1 MPEHA
6 REQAR
11 APSRGGRRTYDE
23 PVRRPGR
30 CALMAP
36 VWLVVA
42 ALVLAGCSDAD
53 DAGIEVAPAGRATVV
68 EVVEAPA
75 TVAARAT
82 ATVSAAADGSIAE
95 LRVRE
100 GQQVRRGQVLLRIE
114 SPAARR
120 NLRQAQR
127 ADAQAASAGAGGGV
141 PTSLAGAS
149 QADATA
155 QRAFDRARR
164 AAQRIPDPRA
174 RAQALAAL
182 RVSQTQ
188 YDSAR
193 AQADR
198 AAAQL
203 AAGIGS
209 LSDAVTALS
218 SAQRVQTRAAVAVA
232 RRTVA
237 ALTVRAPIAGTV
249 SLTAAGGDSSSGAS
263 DLLSQLPESL
273 QSQAGSALGSAG
285 GDGGGSVSTT
295 VAEGAPVSSGQALVT
310 VTDASTLS
318 LTAQVDETDVL
329 LVSPGVDASAELDA
343 VPGATYDSA
352 VESIDPTPTTSTRG
366 GVSYVVRLTLGRGSS
381 ADGTTAPV
389 PRPGMSAVVDLRV
402 RTARDVVA
410 APAPAVFRA
419 GKRDAVWV
427 VKNGR
432 AQRRL
437 VRLGAQGEARVEVVE
452 GLKEGERLVVRGA
465 DRVRDGQQVG

>member
-1 MPEHA
+1 M
-6 REQAR
+6 RR
-11 APSRGGRRTYDE
+11 A
-23 PVRRPGR
+23 GR
-30 CALMAP
+30 CAAP
-36 VWLVVA
+36 VTAVA
-42 ALVLAGCSDAD
+42 IALLLAGCSADD

-75 TVAARAT
+75 TVEARAT
-82 ATVSAAADGSIAE
+82 ATVSAAADGTIAD

-100 GQQVRRGQVLLRIE
+100 GQQVRRGQVVLRIE
-114 SPAARR
+114 SPSARR
-120 NLRQAQR
+120 NLRQARQ
-127 ADAQAASAGAGGGV
+127 ADAQAAAAGAGGGV
-141 PTSLAGAS
+141 PTSLAGAA

-164 AAQRIPDPRA
+164 AARRIPDPRA

-188 YDSAR
+188 YDAAR
-193 AQADR
+193 AQADQ

-209 LSDAVTALS
+209 LSDAVSALS
-218 SAQRVQTRAAVAVA
+218 SAQRVQTRAAVEVA
-232 RRTVA
+232 RRTVS

-249 SLTAAGGDSSSGAS
+249 SLTASGADASNGAS

-273 QSQAGSALGSAG
+273 QSQAGSALGSG
-285 GDGGGSVSTT
+285 GGNGGSVTST
-295 VAEGAPVSSGQALVT
+295 VAEGAPVSSGQALVS

-329 LVSPGVDASAELDA
+329 LVAPGVDASAELDA
-343 VPGATYDSA
+343 VPGATYTSA
-352 VESIDPTPTTSTRG
+352 VEAIDPTPTTSTRG
-366 GVSYVVRLTLGRGSS
+366 GVSYVVRLSLGRGTT
-381 ADGTTAPV
+381 ADGSTAPV

-410 APAPAVFRA
+410 APAPAVFRD
-419 GKRDAVWV
+419 GTRDAVWV

-437 VRLGAQGEARVEVVE
+437 VRLGAQGESRVEVLE
-452 GLKEGERLVVRGA
+452 GLKEGEQLVVRGA
-465 DRVRDGQQVG
+465 DRVSEGQQVG

>member
-1 MPEHA
+1 M
-6 REQAR
+6 
-11 APSRGGRRTYDE
+11 
-23 PVRRPGR
+23 RRPGPP
-30 CALMAP
+30 ALLA
-36 VWLVVA
+36 LVVA
-42 ALVLAGCSDAD
+42 VGLLLTGCTGDDA
-53 DAGIEVAPAGRATVV
+53 AGIEVAAAGRATVV

-75 TVAARAT
+75 TVEARAT
-82 ATVSAAADGSIAE
+82 ATVSAAADGTVAE
-95 LRVRE
+95 LRVRD
-100 GQQVRRGQVLLRIE
+100 GQQVRRGQVLLRVE
-114 SPAARR
+114 SPSARR
-120 NLRQAQR
+120 TLRRARQ
-127 ADAQAASAGAGGGV
+127 ADAQAASAGAGAGV
-141 PTSLAGAS
+141 PTTLAGVS
-149 QADATA
+149 QAVATA

-164 AAQRIPDPRA
+164 AARRIPDVRI
-174 RAQALAAL
+174 RTQALAAL

-188 YDSAR
+188 YEAAR

-209 LSDAVTALS
+209 LSDAVAALS
-218 SAQRVQTRAAVAVA
+218 AAQRVQTRAAVEVA

-249 SLTAAGGDSSSGAS
+249 SLTASGDASGGTS

-285 GDGGGSVSTT
+285 EVGGGSVTST
-295 VAEGAPVSSGQALVT
+295 VAEGAPVSSGQPLVT

-329 LVSPGVDASAELDA
+329 LVSPGVEASAELDA

-352 VESIDPTPTTSTRG
+352 VVAIDPTPTTSTRG
-366 GVSYVVRLTLGRGSS
+366 GVSYVVRLSLGRGTT

-410 APAPAVFRA
+410 APAPAVFRD

-427 VKNGR
+427 VKNGK

-437 VRLGAQGEARVEVVE
+437 VRLGAQGESRVEVLE

-465 DRVRDGQQVG
+465 DRVREGQQVG

>member
-1 MPEHA
+1 M
-6 REQAR
+6 
-11 APSRGGRRTYDE
+11 T
-23 PVRRPGR
+23 
-30 CALMAP
+30 
-36 VWLVVA
+36 
-42 ALVLAGCSDAD
+42 
-53 DAGIEVAPAGRATVV
+53 
-68 EVVEAPA
+68 
-75 TVAARAT
+75 
-82 ATVSAAADGSIAE
+82 
-95 LRVRE
+95 
-100 GQQVRRGQVLLRIE
+100 
-114 SPAARR
+114 
-120 NLRQAQR
+120 
-127 ADAQAASAGAGGGV
+127 
-141 PTSLAGAS
+141 LAGAS

-164 AAQRIPDPRA
+164 AARRIPDVRV
-174 RAQALAAL
+174 RTQALAAL
-182 RVSQTQ
+182 RASQTQ
-188 YDSAR
+188 YEAAR

-209 LSDAVTALS
+209 LSDAVSALS
-218 SAQRVQTRAAVAVA
+218 AAQRVQTRAAVEVA

-249 SLTAAGGDSSSGAS
+249 SLTASGDSSGGTG

-285 GDGGGSVSTT
+285 GDGGGTVTST
-295 VAEGAPVSSGQALVT
+295 VAEGAPVSSGQPLVT

-352 VESIDPTPTTSTRG
+352 VVAIDPTPTTSTRG
-366 GVSYVVRLTLGRGSS
+366 GVSYVVRLSLGRGTT

-410 APAPAVFRA
+410 APAPAVFRD

-427 VKNGR
+427 VKNGT

-437 VRLGAQGEARVEVVE
+437 VRLGAQGESRVEVLE

-465 DRVRDGQQVG
+465 DRVREGQQVG

>member
-1 MPEHA
+1 M
-6 REQAR
+6 
-11 APSRGGRRTYDE
+11 
-23 PVRRPGR
+23 RRPGR
-30 CALMAP
+30 CASVAP
-36 VWLVVA
+36 VGLALA
-42 ALVLAGCSDAD
+42 ALLLAGCSGDD
-53 DAGIEVAPAGRATVV
+53 DARIEVAPAGRATVV

-75 TVAARAT
+75 TVEARAT
-82 ATVSAAADGSIAE
+82 ATVSAAADGTIAD

-100 GQQVRRGQVLLRIE
+100 GQQVRRGQVVLRIE
-114 SPAARR
+114 SPSARR
-120 NLRQAQR
+120 NLRQARQ

-141 PTSLAGAS
+141 PTSLAGAA

-164 AAQRIPDPRA
+164 AARRIPDPRA

-182 RVSQTQ
+182 QVSQTQ
-188 YDSAR
+188 YDAAR
-193 AQADR
+193 AQADQ

-209 LSDAVTALS
+209 LSDAVSALS
-218 SAQRVQTRAAVAVA
+218 SAQRVQTRAAVEVA

-249 SLTAAGGDSSSGAS
+249 SLTASGTDASSGAS

-273 QSQAGSALGSAG
+273 QSQAGSALGSG
-285 GDGGGSVSTT
+285 GGAGGSVTSTVT
-295 VAEGAPVSSGQALVT
+295 DGAPVSSGQALVS
-310 VTDASTLS
+310 VTDDSTLS

-329 LVSPGVDASAELDA
+329 LVAPGVDASAELDA
-343 VPGATYDSA
+343 VPGATYASA
-352 VESIDPTPTTSTRG
+352 VEAIDPTPTTSTRG
-366 GVSYVVRLTLGRGSS
+366 GVSYVVRLSLGRGTT
-381 ADGTTAPV
+381 ADGSTAPV

-410 APAPAVFRA
+410 APAPAVFRD

-437 VRLGAQGEARVEVVE
+437 VRLGAQGESRVEVLE
-452 GLKEGERLVVRGA
+452 GLKEGEQLVVRGA
-465 DRVRDGQQVG
+465 DRVSEGQQVG

>member
-1 MPEHA
+1 M
-6 REQAR
+6 
-11 APSRGGRRTYDE
+11 
-23 PVRRPGR
+23 RRPGPGAVLVPAVAV
-30 CALMAP
+30 AL
-36 VWLVVA
+36 L
-42 ALVLAGCSDAD
+42 LAGCTGD
-53 DAGIEVAPAGRATVV
+53 DSGDIEVAPAGRATVV

-75 TVAARAT
+75 TVEARAT
-82 ATVSAAADGSIAE
+82 ATVSAAADGTVAE
-95 LRVRE
+95 VRVRE
-100 GQQVRRGQVLLRIE
+100 GQWVRRGQVLLRIE
-114 SPAARR
+114 SPSARR
-120 NLRQAQR
+120 TLRQTRQ

-164 AAQRIPDPRA
+164 AARRIPDRRV

-188 YDSAR
+188 YEAAR
-193 AQADR
+193 AQADQ

-203 AAGIGS
+203 AAGVGS
-209 LSDAVTALS
+209 LSDAVSALS
-218 SAQRVQTRAAVAVA
+218 SAQRVQTRAAVVAA
-232 RRTVA
+232 RRTVS

-249 SLTAAGGDSSSGAS
+249 SLTASGNDSSSATA
-263 DLLSQLPESL
+263 DLLSALPESL
-273 QSQAGSALGSAG
+273 QSQAGGALGST
-285 GDGGGSVSTT
+285 GDQGGSVTST
-295 VAEGAPVSSGQALVT
+295 VAEGAPVSSGQPLVT

-318 LTAQVDETDVL
+318 LTAEVDETDVL

-343 VPGATYDSA
+343 VPGATYDSS
-352 VESIDPTPTTSTRG
+352 VEAIDPAPTTSTRG
-366 GVSYVVRLTLGRGSS
+366 GVSYVVRLSLGRGTTV
-381 ADGTTAPV
+381 DGTTAPA

-432 AQRRL
+432 AVRRL
-437 VRLGAQGEARVEVVE
+437 VRLGAQGESRVEVLE

>member
-1 MPEHA
+1 M
-6 REQAR
+6 
-11 APSRGGRRTYDE
+11 
-23 PVRRPGR
+23 RRPGPPP
-30 CALMAP
+30 ALLA
-36 VWLVVA
+36 LVVA
-42 ALVLAGCSDAD
+42 VGLVLTGCTGD
-53 DAGIEVAPAGRATVV
+53 DASGIEVAEAGRATVI

-75 TVAARAT
+75 TVEARAT
-82 ATVSAAADGSIAE
+82 ATVRAAAEGTVAE
-95 LRVRE
+95 LRVRD
-100 GQQVRRGQVLLRIE
+100 GQQVRRGQVLLRVE
-114 SPAARR
+114 SPSARR
-120 NLRQAQR
+120 TLRRARQ
-127 ADAQAASAGAGGGV
+127 ADAQAASAGAGAGV
-141 PTSLAGAS
+141 PTTLAGAS

-164 AAQRIPDPRA
+164 AARHIPDVRI
-174 RAQALAAL
+174 RTQALAAL

-188 YDSAR
+188 YEAAR

-209 LSDAVTALS
+209 LSDAVAALS
-218 SAQRVQTRAAVAVA
+218 AAQRVQTRAAVEVA

-249 SLTAAGGDSSSGAS
+249 SLTASGDASGGTS

-285 GDGGGSVSTT
+285 EVGGGSVTST
-295 VAEGAPVSSGQALVT
+295 VAEGAPVSSGQPLVT

-329 LVSPGVDASAELDA
+329 LVSPGVEASAELDA

-352 VESIDPTPTTSTRG
+352 VVAIDPTPTTSTRG
-366 GVSYVVRLTLGRGSS
+366 GVSYVVRLSLGRGTT

-410 APAPAVFRA
+410 APAPAVFRD

-427 VKNGR
+427 VKNGK

-437 VRLGAQGEARVEVVE
+437 VRLGAQGESRVEVLE

-465 DRVRDGQQVG
+465 DRVREGQQVG